1 MDANSDF
8 DILQKQSPSFFGF
21 AFSANEGFT
30 TPDFPRRDDFAFH
43 GGVRSLMV

>member
-1 MDANSDF
+1 MDASIDF
-8 DILQKQSPSFFGF
+8 DILKKQSPSSFGF
-21 AFSANEGFT
+21 DFSANEGFT